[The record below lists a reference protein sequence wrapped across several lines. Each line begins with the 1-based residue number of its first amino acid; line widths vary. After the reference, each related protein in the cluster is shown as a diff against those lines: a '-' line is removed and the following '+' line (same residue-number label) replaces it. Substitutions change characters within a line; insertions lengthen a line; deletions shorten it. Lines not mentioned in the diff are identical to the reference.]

1 MTLLL
6 CMLSL
11 NENGECLKKLKLL
24 ELMEN
29 EIPALGLMSYI
40 HIAIR
45 ALLVLENLED
55 EQVPLLSNCVANMYT
70 VKHTLP

>member
-11 NENGECLKKLKLL
+11 NENGECLKILKLL

-29 EIPALGLMSYI
+29 EKPALGLMSYI

-45 ALLVLENLED
+45 ALLVLEI
-55 EQVPLLSNCVANMYT
+55 QRMSRSPCYPIVSPIC
-70 VKHTLP
+70 LP